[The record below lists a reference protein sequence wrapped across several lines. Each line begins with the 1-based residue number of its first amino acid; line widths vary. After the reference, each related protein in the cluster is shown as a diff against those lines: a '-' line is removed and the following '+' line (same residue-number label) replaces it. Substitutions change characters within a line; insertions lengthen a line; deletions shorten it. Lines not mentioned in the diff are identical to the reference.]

1 MKQLNKSNFYY
12 KAGLSEGLKG
22 SLLNKYVTFMI
33 KRYPSSSST
42 VHAKEWARRF
52 RKREEWYFSD
62 MKSKKILDSLNYAIK
77 TKRVM

>member
-1 MKQLNKSNFYY
+1 M
-12 KAGLSEGLKG
+12 SEGLKG